1 MKRNLGGSFLN
12 AVAVLCTE
20 KTPEEILRI
29 TQAAERELG
38 RRSKSVGGTYVD
50 RPIDIDLL
58 LYGDAVVEEDFDV
71 PGTEG
76 RKVHLSLP
84 HPLMHER
91 CFVME
96 PLAEVAPD
104 VVHPILKR
112 TFREI
117 LEELGD

>member
-1 MKRNLGGSFLN
+1 M
-12 AVAVLCTE
+12 
-20 KTPEEILRI
+20 
-29 TQAAERELG
+29 G
-38 RRSKSVGGTYVD
+38 RRSKSVGGTYAD

-91 CFVME
+91 RFVME

-104 VVHPILKR
+104 VVHPILKK
-112 TFREI
+112 TFRE
-117 LEELGD
+117 LLASLADR